1 MSVIVRSSE
10 QMRDLGM
17 RLAQQCQAGDVIVL
31 IGDLGAGK
39 TTLVQGMGIGL
50 GISEPVTSPT
60 FVIARV
66 HTGNAGLRLIHVDA
80 YRLGSG
86 MELDDLDLDA
96 ELASGVTVIEW
107 GQAHGQR
114 LSQERL
120 EIQIDAL
127 PDGSRQLHL
136 QPIGKRWLAV
146 DVAAL
151 ERES

>member
-114 LSQERL
+114 LLQERL